1 MSTVTQVREAFV
13 QLWGALG
20 PFWGVSPTTAR
31 VFGWLLSQPE
41 GGDAEQIMKA
51 LDLSRGAVSMAC
63 RDLRNWGLIFPEKT
77 PGSRR
82 VFYRPETD
90 LEKVTRNVVQI
101 RKQREWDPIREHLS
115 DWIPELKADSSPEAE
130 VFLERLKAIEALVTM
145 ADTMAEAF
153 LKGGSVGSFGFKVLA
168 GAGRAATTARSAA
181 SGAAA
186 SGAAGSGPAPAPRA
200 VPDDASASRSNSSTA
215 TGGRAAT
222 GPEG

>member
-1 MSTVTQVREAFV
+1 VSTVTQVREAFV

-41 GGDAEQIMKA
+41 GGDAEEIMKA

-115 DWIPELKADSSPEAE
+115 DWIPELKADPSPEAG

-168 GAGRAATTARSAA
+168 GAGRAAKTARTAA
-181 SGAAA
+181 SG
-186 SGAAGSGPAPAPRA
+186 GAGSGSNPAPRA
-200 VPDDASASRSNSSTA
+200 VPDDPATSRANSSTA

>member
-1 MSTVTQVREAFV
+1 MSQVREAFV

-31 VFGWLLSQPE
+31 VFGWLLSQPD
-41 GGDAEQIMKA
+41 GADAEEIMGA

-101 RKQREWDPIREHLS
+101 RKQREWDPIREHVA
-115 DWIPELKADSSPEAE
+115 DWIPQLKADPSPEAA

-153 LKGGSVGSFGFKVLA
+153 IKGGSVGSFGFKVLA
-168 GAGRAATTARSAA
+168 GAGA
-181 SGAAA
+181 
-186 SGAAGSGPAPAPRA
+186 
-200 VPDDASASRSNSSTA
+200 
-215 TGGRAAT
+215 GRAAT
-222 GPEG
+222 ARARGGLAPADGDEHGQDPPETPSELAGGARTASAHKG

>member
-1 MSTVTQVREAFV
+1 MSTVPQVREAFV

-41 GGDAEQIMKA
+41 GADAEDIMKA

-63 RDLRNWGLIFPEKT
+63 RDLRNWGLIFPERT

-101 RKQREWDPIREHLS
+101 RKQREWDPIREHLAR
-115 DWIPELKADSSPEAE
+115 WIPNLEADGSTEAS

-153 LKGGSVGSFGFKVLA
+153 LKGGGVGSFGFKVLA
-168 GAGRAATTARSAA
+168 GAGA
-181 SGAAA
+181 
-186 SGAAGSGPAPAPRA
+186 
-200 VPDDASASRSNSSTA
+200 
-215 TGGRAAT
+215 GRAAT
-222 GPEG
+222 SRHTSGRQARGNKG